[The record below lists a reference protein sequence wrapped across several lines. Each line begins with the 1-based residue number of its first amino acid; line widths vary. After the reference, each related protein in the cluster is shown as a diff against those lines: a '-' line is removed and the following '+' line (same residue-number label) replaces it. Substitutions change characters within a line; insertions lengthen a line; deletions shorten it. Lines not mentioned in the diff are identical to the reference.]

1 MKQSRSDLI
10 GLLSEAC
17 ELEHGL
23 ACSYLYSAFTLKQ
36 SAFEQSLDSSHLQ
49 YIRKWAGQLYF
60 IASQEMM
67 HLAQVWNLLTAIGG
81 TPYYFR
87 PNYPVNHK
95 YYPTKLPIML
105 EPFGKTALKRFIF
118 YELPEHVD
126 DVKYLQKEFRI
137 KKDKLEKAFTVGE
150 LYKQIATGFRN
161 IPPKELFIGDPDFQ
175 VGAGTVHFNELVK
188 VTDLESAL
196 EGIRTIVTEGEG
208 NSNDQVDC
216 HYGMFVSVNKD
227 LDNLIKEA
235 KKNGKK
241 FEPARQTILNPVSSF
256 YKPVSPASSHAIT
269 DTYTNEVA
277 ALFDNIYSIMLR
289 ILQYVFQMGSSNQ
302 KLRNQ
307 LAEVSIQVM
316 TRVIKPL
323 GESLTM
329 LPAGKSYGKL
339 AAGPAFGLYRHVSL
353 PPDSDEA
360 VVLITERLQEI
371 ISQGKLLAQNKKA
384 LPSIGEAMAK
394 LEDINSNILRGKPSE
409 A

>member
-36 SAFEQSLDSSHLQ
+36 SAYEQGLDSSHLQ
-49 YIRKWAGQLYF
+49 CIRKWAGQLYF

-95 YYPTKLPIML
+95 YYPTRLPILL
-105 EPFGKTALKRFIF
+105 EPFGKSSLKRFIF
-118 YELPEHVD
+118 YELPGHVD
-126 DVKYLQKEFRI
+126 DVKYLEREFRI
-137 KKDKLEKAFTVGE
+137 KKDKIEKAFTVGE
-150 LYKQIATGFRN
+150 LYKQIAAGLQN
-161 IPPKELFIGDPDFQ
+161 IPSKELFIGDPEIQ

-188 VTDLESAL
+188 VTDLKSAL
-196 EGIRTIVTEGEG
+196 EGIKTIVTEGEG

-227 LDNLIKEA
+227 LDKLIKEA
-235 KKNGKK
+235 KKKGTV
-241 FEPARQTILNPVSSF
+241 FEPARQTILNPVTSF
-256 YKPVSPASSHAIT
+256 YKEVSPASSNAIT
-269 DTYTNEVA
+269 DVYTNEVA
-277 ALFDNIYSIMLR
+277 ALFDNLYSIMLR
-289 ILQYVFQMGSSNQ
+289 ILQFVFQMGSSEQ
-302 KLRNQ
+302 HIKNQ
-307 LAEVSIQVM
+307 LAEVSIQIM

-329 LPAGKSYGKL
+329 LPAGKSYGKS

-353 PPDSDEA
+353 PKNSEQA
-360 VVLITERLQEI
+360 IILVSERLNEI
-371 ISQGKLLAQNKKA
+371 ISQGKILGQNKKA
-384 LPSIGEAMAK
+384 PPPLLEAITK
-394 LEDINSNILRGKPSE
+394 LQDISTNILKGKPSE